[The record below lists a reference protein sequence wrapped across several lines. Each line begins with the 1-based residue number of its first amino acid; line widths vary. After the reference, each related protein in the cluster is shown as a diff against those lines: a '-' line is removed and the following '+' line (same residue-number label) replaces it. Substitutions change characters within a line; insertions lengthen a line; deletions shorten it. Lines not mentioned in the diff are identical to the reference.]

1 MPERNP
7 FGKLARGFAVAS
19 VLGMG
24 FAAAVGAGVWAGLW
38 IDRRLGWRPIG
49 FTLALGLLGGAAG
62 VVFVIRTIAALDRGE
77 RGEGSGKASR
87 RNGSEP

>member
-24 FAAAVGAGVWAGLW
+24 FAVAVGAGVWAGLW

-49 FTLALGLLGGAAG
+49 FTLVLGLLGGAAG
-62 VVFVIRTIAALDRGE
+62 VVFVIRTIAALDRGD
-77 RGEGSGKASR
+77 GSD
-87 RNGSEP
+87 RNGSEKGSGR